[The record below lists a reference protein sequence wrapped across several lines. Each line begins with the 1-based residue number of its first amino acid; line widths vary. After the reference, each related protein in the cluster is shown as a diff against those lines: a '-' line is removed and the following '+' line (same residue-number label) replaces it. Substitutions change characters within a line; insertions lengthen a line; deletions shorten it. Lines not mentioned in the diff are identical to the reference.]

1 MQYLFSGFKLD
12 TEKKQ
17 LNYHSELVPLTK
29 QNYQLL
35 SYFVKNPAI
44 IIDKN
49 QLIENVWNGRI
60 IADNSID
67 QSIYKLKKILT
78 EQRNENYFETIYGH
92 GTKFLPKVTMAS
104 IRENKGALSNKT
116 TLNIIIIG
124 ILLISLMAFLLWN
137 NSIKP
142 STTVLA
148 KPVFVILP
156 NSDVTNNE
164 WLKNSPSIYVEKILS
179 LSKAVTIKQYS
190 DKPNNLN
197 QQQYLETQWKLSPN
211 LLVVTSDVSI
221 QDNEFMVEFSIRNKQ
236 GEIKKRAFKS
246 QQLNSAFK
254 QALSWLHNQN
264 NGAELQSS
272 EATLIPENPYLMEL
286 YLHGLSAA
294 KNKKRSQAIHYYEL
308 CLEENPD
315 YHLAALEL
323 AKLKDS
329 LGEPLKALSI
339 IESINSSNTNPSIE
353 IEAAN
358 IQGGILLR
366 QGKPDDAKKLYT
378 QLISK
383 YTNQEYPSLLN
394 TRYKLSLVYRSL
406 SRNQDSLNELN
417 IIEKNLKESQDYEF
431 LAETYSTKASL
442 LLRMGKTQQA
452 IAYTNKATQLLV
464 ATGDLLGQAKNHS
477 VTARIAIKQADYNKA
492 IMHLKQALNITK
504 SLHHKFGTGATLNE
518 IISVLIAQGKINEAW
533 LLNQELEN
541 IAVEIDFNAMLLAAK
556 RYTIIL
562 AELKNQ
568 WQTASIYLQ
577 EHLELAIAA
586 NNKRAIIEN
595 TFLAISIDL
604 KQNNLSKITNLIES
618 IQQHIESSKEET
630 LRPRLNLLRARYY
643 YQTGKTSK
651 AENLLTQSKI
661 MAEATDD
668 GQTIIDIN
676 NTLAKYYLD
685 NNKPLKAQSVLQESA
700 NLSPVAYPYLLLTSK
715 TNRQLNQLTK
725 AIELASLCKLQA
737 NDLWSNDDEV
747 YLTGLVTLKKSTK

>member
-17 LNYHSELVPLTK
+17 LYYNSELVTLTK

-35 SYFVKNPAI
+35 SYFVKHPAI

-78 EQRNENYFETIYGH
+78 DKNNENYFETIYGH
-92 GTKFLPKVTMAS
+92 GTKFLPKVTLVS
-104 IRENKGALSNKT
+104 TSKNKETLSKKT
-116 TLNIIIIG
+116 NFNTILTG
-124 ILLISLMAFLLWN
+124 ILLIGIITVLLKYN
-137 NSIKP
+137 TNSP
-142 STTVLA
+142 STSIQT
-148 KPVFVILP
+148 KPVFVVLP
-156 NSDVTNNE
+156 NSDVTENE
-164 WLKNSPSIYVEKILS
+164 WLENSPSLYVEKVLS

-236 GEIKKRAFKS
+236 GEVKKQAFKS

-254 QALSWLHNQN
+254 QALSWLHNQS
-264 NGAELQSS
+264 NGAELQLS
-272 EATLIPENPYLMEL
+272 EATLIPENPYLLEL

-294 KNKKRSQAIHYYEL
+294 KNKNRNQAIHYYEL

-366 QGKPDDAKKLYT
+366 QGKPDNAKKIYT

-383 YTNQEYPSLLN
+383 YTNQEYPNLLN
-394 TRYKLSLVYRSL
+394 THYKLSLVYRSL

-417 IIEKNLKESQDYEF
+417 IIERQLKESQEYEF

-442 LLRMGKTQQA
+442 LLRMGKTEQA
-452 IAYTNKATQLLV
+452 IAYTNKAIQLLV
-464 ATGDLLGQAKNHS
+464 ATGDLIGQAKNHS

-492 IMHLKQALNITK
+492 IMHLKQALNITR

-562 AELKNQ
+562 AELRKQ
-568 WQTASIYLQ
+568 WQTANIYLQ
-577 EHLELAIAA
+577 EHLELAMAA

-595 TFLAISIDL
+595 TFLAISVEL
-604 KQNNLSKITNLIES
+604 EQNNLSKITDLIES

-630 LRPRLNLLRARYY
+630 LTPRLNLLRARYY
-643 YQTGKTSK
+643 YQTGKPK
-651 AENLLTQSKI
+651 KVENLLILSKT
-661 MAEATDD
+661 MAETTDD
-668 GQTIIDIN
+668 GQIIIDIN

-685 NNKPLKAQSVLQESA
+685 SNKPLKAQSVLQESE

-715 TNRQLNQLTK
+715 TNMQLNQLTK
-725 AIELASLCKLQA
+725 AIEFANLCKLQA
-737 NDLWSNDDEV
+737 NDLWSNDDEI
-747 YLTGLVTLKKSTK
+747 YLTGLVALKKSEK